1 MEKVSLLMKDSS
13 EGDSQK
19 RNHDRLYSFMDI
31 T

>member
-1 MEKVSLLMKDSS
+1 MEKVSLLMKDFS

-19 RNHDRLYSFMDI
+19 EHDRLYSFMDL